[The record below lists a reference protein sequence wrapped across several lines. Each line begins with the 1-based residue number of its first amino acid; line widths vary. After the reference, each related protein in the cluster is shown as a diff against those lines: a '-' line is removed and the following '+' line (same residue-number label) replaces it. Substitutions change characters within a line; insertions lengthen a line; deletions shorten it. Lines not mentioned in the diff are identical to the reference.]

1 MEEIDIPQSI
11 KVAIQTRIAKL
22 PNRVQDTLRL
32 AAVLGREFDF
42 DVFRM
47 VSELDEEALIRAL
60 EQAER
65 AQLIQEVRQPAPERS
80 AGSPRFAFTHA
91 LIHSNLHESLSGIRR
106 QRLHRQVAVTLARMK
121 PDAYE
126 ALAYHHSQ
134 AGDFELARAYSLKAG
149 ERALATYANQEAEKH
164 FRLALELNGPDAE
177 KAQALSGLGKA
188 LYQQDRFVEASERW
202 HELIPLYR
210 LLGDLDQL
218 ARTYAWLSGTERQR
232 GNIVEA
238 IRVGREGLAAV
249 AGQPVTIGL
258 ATLLRETSNACAMH
272 DLKTEE
278 IAGFLYQALSI
289 SEELG
294 DVPGQAETLA
304 RLGYGVALPPNPDP
318 IEGAKL
324 LEKAIR
330 LAEGAGIHT
339 TADLACNYLAQVEE
353 DLVDFQ
359 AAIGH
364 YQRAIQHCQETG
376 STSREIFSLS
386 TLAGIYMRLGNL
398 QEAGKLLER
407 GRYLLGL
414 IDNTG
419 PPAILL
425 RTAQAVLLHR
435 QGEWATAAQ
444 LLRDIVV
451 ETQQKGN
458 MNYFG
463 IAAFFLA
470 YVLVD
475 MQVYDE
481 GKQFLEQVRPFLGM
495 ASSPEYFYTIIIF
508 SLQQGNL
515 DQARDFLAR
524 ARALSGPNIG
534 LPAQSFFLLEEALV
548 AAEERRWPKAFE
560 GFKTAVQNFANAGL
574 VWDLAQAQCVWAEAH
589 LRRGKP
595 KDIQAAR
602 ELLGEALAL
611 YEKMG
616 AIKHAEVVREK
627 LKAIG

>member
-1 MEEIDIPQSI
+1 MI
-11 KVAIQTRIAKL
+11 L
-22 PNRVQDTLRL
+22 
-32 AAVLGREFDF
+32 
-42 DVFRM
+42 
-47 VSELDEEALIRAL
+47 
-60 EQAER
+60 
-65 AQLIQEVRQPAPERS
+65 
-80 AGSPRFAFTHA
+80 
-91 LIHSNLHESLSGIRR
+91 
-106 QRLHRQVAVTLARMK
+106 
-121 PDAYE
+121 
-126 ALAYHHSQ
+126 
-134 AGDFELARAYSLKAG
+134 
-149 ERALATYANQEAEKH
+149 
-164 FRLALELNGPDAE
+164 
-177 KAQALSGLGKA
+177 
-188 LYQQDRFVEASERW
+188 
-202 HELIPLYR
+202 LYR
-210 LLGDLDQL
+210 LLGDFDRL
-218 ARTYAWLSGTERQR
+218 ARTYAWLSDTERQR

-258 ATLLRETSNACAMH
+258 ATLLRETSNACTMH
-272 DLKTEE
+272 EGTTEE

-304 RLGYGVALPPNPDP
+304 RLGYYLAFSPNPDP
-318 IEGAKL
+318 TEGSRL

-339 TADLACNYLAQVEE
+339 TADLACNYLAQVESE
-353 DLVDFQ
+353 MQTDFQ

-364 YQRAIQHCQETG
+364 YQRAIQHCQKTG

-386 TLAGIYMRLGNL
+386 TLSGIYLRLGNL
-398 QEAGKLLER
+398 QEADKLLER

-419 PPAILL
+419 PPAIVL
-425 RTAQAVLLHR
+425 RTAQAVLLHM

-444 LLRDIVV
+444 RLRDIVV

-458 MNYFG
+458 INYFG

-470 YVLVD
+470 YVLLD
-475 MQVYDE
+475 MQAYDE
-481 GKQFLEQVRPFLGM
+481 GEQLLEQVRPFLGM
-495 ASSPEYFYTIIIF
+495 APIPGDFYTPILF

-515 DQARDFLAR
+515 EQARDFLAR

-534 LPAQSFFLLEEALV
+534 LIAQSFLLLEEALV

-574 VWDLAQAQCVWAEAH
+574 VWDLAHAQCSWAEAH

-595 KDIQAAR
+595 KDIQVGR

-616 AIKHAEVVREK
+616 AVKHAEVVKER

>member
-1 MEEIDIPQSI
+1 
-11 KVAIQTRIAKL
+11 L
-22 PNRVQDTLRL
+22 PNRVKDTLRL

-47 VSELDEEALIRAL
+47 VSELDEEALIGAL

-65 AQLIQEVRQPAPERS
+65 AQLIKEVRQQAPER
-80 AGSPRFAFTHA
+80 ATGSPRFAFTHA
-91 LIHSNLHESLSGIRR
+91 LIHSNLHESLSGLRR
-106 QRLHRQVAVTLARMK
+106 QRLHRQVAATLAKMK

-126 ALAYHHSQ
+126 ALSYHHFQ

-164 FRLALELNGPDAE
+164 FRLSLELNGPDAE

-188 LYQQDRFVEASERW
+188 LYRQDRFVEASERW

-249 AGQPVTIGL
+249 AGQPVTVGL
-258 ATLLRETSNACAMH
+258 ATLLRETSNACTMH
-272 DLKTEE
+272 DITSEE
-278 IAGFLYQALSI
+278 NAGFLYQALSI

-294 DVPGQAETLA
+294 DIPGQAETLA
-304 RLGYGVALPPNPDP
+304 RLGFRLAFPPNPDP
-318 IEGAKL
+318 IEGARL
-324 LEKAIR
+324 LEKAIC

-339 TADLACNYLAQVEE
+339 TAELACNYLAQVEA
-353 DLVDFQ
+353 DMQMDFQ

-364 YQRAIQHCQETG
+364 YQRAIQHCQKTG

-386 TLAGIYMRLGNL
+386 GLAYIYLQFGNL

-419 PPAILL
+419 APALVL
-425 RTAQAVLLHR
+425 RIAQALLLHL

-444 LLRDIVV
+444 RLKDILV
-451 ETQQKGN
+451 ETQQKEN
-458 MNYFG
+458 INYFG

-470 YVLVD
+470 CVLID
-475 MQVYDE
+475 MEAYDE
-481 GKQFLEQVRPFLGM
+481 GKQLLEQVRPLLDM
-495 ASSPEYFYTIIIF
+495 ANSPEDFYYAIFF
-508 SLQQGNL
+508 SLQLGNL

-524 ARALSGPNIG
+524 ARALTGPNIG
-534 LPAQSFFLLEEALV
+534 LIAQSFFLLEEALV
-548 AAEERRWPKAFE
+548 AAEERHWPEAIE
-560 GFKTAVQNFANAGL
+560 GFKTAVQNFANAEAVWGL
-574 VWDLAQAQCVWAEAH
+574 VNAKCAWAQAH
-589 LRRGKP
+589 LRSGKP

-602 ELLGEALAL
+602 ELLGESFAL

-616 AIKHAEVVREK
+616 AIKHVEVVKEK